1 MAKTLVLVSFATLF
15 VVFALVL
22 SLLLWYSQ
30 RHDGVVA
37 ARQSFVYIW
46 RFGPIAVITIIA
58 AFWAR
63 VELQAMRYMPW
74 IALHSSGLT
83 LNKTK
88 ATLDYTSMLLPKV
101 FIQSIKQKHHL
112 LSLVIVTS
120 IILTAQIALAP
131 GLFSLATVRAEYDVS
146 IQTLDSF
153 DTEKYANASEIP
165 QETSA
170 FYNVR
175 AIRDFDM
182 AYPFGVN
189 DELAYQTFRSRGDK
203 SDGSRGTVR
212 EPLKAVVDG
221 LFAEVQ
227 CLELKNYSANIKREE
242 KSQPGIYR
250 YTFDVEL
257 YFEGCDKAI
266 SVEYEWNPP
275 PRPRKSGQWMIDNEL
290 SPERSCSSLPQ
301 KNKQFA
307 YYAAQLGPLV
317 KNSSSP
323 PWPVIGKAA
332 AVICTSAA
340 WLSKVEVSDDGIS
353 PNVTL
358 ISNEEKTPIAA
369 NPWDL
374 LANIENRLDINV
386 SSKTG
391 PPPIEGLPAVEA
403 TIFGEGDYRLVQD
416 ATATYVLIGI
426 LSSVVLFNLWGLL
439 SAALRWW
446 GFSKGR
452 ALSMDVK
459 GLAPDGFNS
468 FAALASLLRD
478 SNALSHLPEGTE
490 LLSTDELHGMFPH
503 LGFHLGWFQD
513 ETDESKHFT
522 IGVLEDEDFKF
533 LARKK

>member
-1 MAKTLVLVSFATLF
+1 MNDFLPPPEPETSPQPTDSTSVIGTESMVSEELDRVDEAKSETAATAIWQPKWLRPIVLVSFATLF

-46 RFGPIAVITIIA
+46 RFGPTA
-58 AFWAR
+58 
-63 VELQAMRYMPW
+63 
-74 IALHSSGLT
+74 
-83 LNKTK
+83 
-88 ATLDYTSMLLPKV
+88 V
-101 FIQSIKQKHHL
+101 FIQSIKQEHHL

-227 CLELKNYSANIKREE
+227 CLE
-242 KSQPGIYR
+242 

-301 KNKQFA
+301 KNKQFV
-307 YYAAQLGPLV
+307 YYAAQLGSLV

-374 LANIENRLDINV
+374 VSKATPHIFSVNGYDPETTEHVDDPVSLD
-386 SSKTG
+386 
-391 PPPIEGLPAVEA
+391 
-403 TIFGEGDYRLVQD
+403 
-416 ATATYVLIGI
+416 
-426 LSSVVLFNLWGLL
+426 W
-439 SAALRWW
+439 
-446 GFSKGR
+446 
-452 ALSMDVK
+452 
-459 GLAPDGFNS
+459 
-468 FAALASLLRD
+468 LRD
-478 SNALSHLPEGTE
+478 GAANTSDSSLYENDI
-490 LLSTDELHGMFPH
+490 LLNSTKKVVQVMIPF
-503 LGFHLGWFQD
+503 LGHYIIREKGGW
-513 ETDESKHFT
+513 
-522 IGVLEDEDFKF
+522 
-533 LARKK
+533 

>member
-1 MAKTLVLVSFATLF
+1 
-15 VVFALVL
+15 
-22 SLLLWYSQ
+22 
-30 RHDGVVA
+30 
-37 ARQSFVYIW
+37 
-46 RFGPIAVITIIA
+46 
-58 AFWAR
+58 
-63 VELQAMRYMPW
+63 
-74 IALHSSGLT
+74 
-83 LNKTK
+83 
-88 ATLDYTSMLLPKV
+88 MLLPKV

-374 LANIENRLDINV
+374 VSKATPSTHILRQRLR
-386 SSKTG
+386 S
-391 PPPIEGLPAVEA
+391 
-403 TIFGEGDYRLVQD
+403 GD
-416 ATATYVLIGI
+416 
-426 LSSVVLFNLWGLL
+426 
-439 SAALRWW
+439 
-446 GFSKGR
+446 
-452 ALSMDVK
+452 
-459 GLAPDGFNS
+459 
-468 FAALASLLRD
+468 
-478 SNALSHLPEGTE
+478 H
-490 LLSTDELHGMFPH
+490 
-503 LGFHLGWFQD
+503 
-513 ETDESKHFT
+513 
-522 IGVLEDEDFKF
+522 
-533 LARKK
+533 

>member
-1 MAKTLVLVSFATLF
+1 MRKASARLRESPRHHGQASAPEHDHLMNDFLPPPEPETSPQPIDSTSVIGTESMVSEELDRVDEAKSETAATAIWQPKWLRPIVLVSFATLF

-46 RFGPIAVITIIA
+46 RFGPTAVITIIA

-189 DELAYQTFRSRGDK
+189 DELAYQTFRSRGDT
-203 SDGSRGTVR
+203 SDGSR
-212 EPLKAVVDG
+212 
-221 LFAEVQ
+221 
-227 CLELKNYSANIKREE
+227 
-242 KSQPGIYR
+242 
-250 YTFDVEL
+250 
-257 YFEGCDKAI
+257 GCDKAI

-301 KNKQFA
+301 KNKQFV

-374 LANIENRLDINV
+374 VSKATPSTHILRQRLR
-386 SSKTG
+386 S
-391 PPPIEGLPAVEA
+391 
-403 TIFGEGDYRLVQD
+403 GDHR
-416 ATATYVLIGI
+416 AC
-426 LSSVVLFNLWGLL
+426 
-439 SAALRWW
+439 RWS
-446 GFSKGR
+446 G
-452 ALSMDVK
+452 
-459 GLAPDGFNS
+459 
-468 FAALASLLRD
+468 
-478 SNALSHLPEGTE
+478 
-490 LLSTDELHGMFPH
+490 
-503 LGFHLGWFQD
+503 
-513 ETDESKHFT
+513 
-522 IGVLEDEDFKF
+522 
-533 LARKK
+533 

>member
-1 MAKTLVLVSFATLF
+1 MNDFLPPPEPETSPQPTDSTSVIGTESMVSEELDRVDEAKSETAATAIWQPKWLRPIVLVSFATLF

-46 RFGPIAVITIIA
+46 RFGPTA
-58 AFWAR
+58 
-63 VELQAMRYMPW
+63 
-74 IALHSSGLT
+74 
-83 LNKTK
+83 
-88 ATLDYTSMLLPKV
+88 V
-101 FIQSIKQKHHL
+101 FIQSIKQEHHL

-203 SDGSRGTVR
+203 SDGSRGT
-212 EPLKAVVDG
+212 
-221 LFAEVQ
+221 
-227 CLELKNYSANIKREE
+227 
-242 KSQPGIYR
+242 
-250 YTFDVEL
+250 
-257 YFEGCDKAI
+257 AI

-301 KNKQFA
+301 KNKQFV
-307 YYAAQLGPLV
+307 YYAAQLGSLV

-374 LANIENRLDINV
+374 VSKATPHIFSVNGYDPETTEHVDDPVSLD
-386 SSKTG
+386 
-391 PPPIEGLPAVEA
+391 
-403 TIFGEGDYRLVQD
+403 
-416 ATATYVLIGI
+416 
-426 LSSVVLFNLWGLL
+426 W
-439 SAALRWW
+439 
-446 GFSKGR
+446 
-452 ALSMDVK
+452 
-459 GLAPDGFNS
+459 
-468 FAALASLLRD
+468 LRD
-478 SNALSHLPEGTE
+478 GAANTSDSSLYENDI
-490 LLSTDELHGMFPH
+490 LLNST
-503 LGFHLGWFQD
+503 
-513 ETDESKHFT
+513 
-522 IGVLEDEDFKF
+522 
-533 LARKK
+533 KKDIYR

>member
-1 MAKTLVLVSFATLF
+1 MRKASARLRESP
-15 VVFALVL
+15 
-22 SLLLWYSQ
+22 
-30 RHDGVVA
+30 RHHGQASAPEHDHLMNDFLPPPEPETSP
-37 ARQSFVYIW
+37 Q
-46 RFGPIAVITIIA
+46 PIDSTSVIGT
-58 AFWAR
+58 
-63 VELQAMRYMPW
+63 ESM
-74 IALHSSGLT
+74 
-83 LNKTK
+83 

-374 LANIENRLDINV
+374 VSKATPSTHILRQRLR
-386 SSKTG
+386 S
-391 PPPIEGLPAVEA
+391 
-403 TIFGEGDYRLVQD
+403 GDHR
-416 ATATYVLIGI
+416 AC
-426 LSSVVLFNLWGLL
+426 
-439 SAALRWW
+439 RWS
-446 GFSKGR
+446 G
-452 ALSMDVK
+452 
-459 GLAPDGFNS
+459 
-468 FAALASLLRD
+468 
-478 SNALSHLPEGTE
+478 
-490 LLSTDELHGMFPH
+490 
-503 LGFHLGWFQD
+503 
-513 ETDESKHFT
+513 
-522 IGVLEDEDFKF
+522 
-533 LARKK
+533 